1 MSIKKLI
8 AEMVQDTLSE
18 MKTPYVVIDTA
29 DGNKVVAMASDE
41 RGAKSSISSAERP
54 PMYIKDKNTLK
65 IVKSSKKQSIGYPL
79 SEEVELDEATYEDM
93 LKDVNR
99 LSGGDFTLKYQMSKA
114 AFKRADPNRKDSKAK
129 RRGVGLGHMKKE
141 SIELDEATDPHND
154 LNDVI
159 FDFQKKIMRFGRANL
174 DEKIAKNLK
183 AIDNDLDNLRS
194 DLFKVRKGR

>member
-1 MSIKKLI
+1 MSIKQLI
-8 AEMVQDTLSE
+8 AEMVQDTLYE
-18 MKTPYVVIDTA
+18 MKTPYAVIDTA

-41 RGAKSSISSAERP
+41 NGAKSSISSAERP
-54 PMYIKDKNTLK
+54 PMSIKDKNTLK

-79 SEEVELDEATYEDM
+79 SEEVELDEAMTAKERALAKSAADVKPKDKVS
-93 LKDVNR
+93 LK
-99 LSGGDFTLKYQMSKA
+99 KA
-114 AFKRADPNRKDSKAK
+114 PWDKNEE
-129 RRGVGLGHMKKE
+129 V
-141 SIELDEATDPHND
+141 ELDEATDPHND